1 MLLQNGNSLVHTHT
15 HTHTRE
21 KTHTQEK
28 TQTRCE
34 IDNRPIYL
42 DIFSIWIK
50 GIYSGSII
58 GVVFVKSNVVVTAL
72 FVPACLPLLFVCL
85 VSNNLRNDRSIH
97 SSIEVLSFS
106 PFILQIHVGELWY
119 IRFSI
124 SFDFTVLIVP
134 FPHSG

>member
-1 MLLQNGNSLVHTHT
+1 MLLQHGNSLVHTHT
-15 HTHTRE
+15 HTHT
-21 KTHTQEK
+21 KEK
-28 TQTRCE
+28 TQIRCE

-42 DIFSIWIK
+42 VICSVWIK

-97 SSIEVLSFS
+97 SFINRGTVVLTVHRTDTYWLAVVYSF
-106 PFILQIHVGELWY
+106 
-119 IRFSI
+119 
-124 SFDFTVLIVP
+124 FDLV
-134 FPHSG
+134 